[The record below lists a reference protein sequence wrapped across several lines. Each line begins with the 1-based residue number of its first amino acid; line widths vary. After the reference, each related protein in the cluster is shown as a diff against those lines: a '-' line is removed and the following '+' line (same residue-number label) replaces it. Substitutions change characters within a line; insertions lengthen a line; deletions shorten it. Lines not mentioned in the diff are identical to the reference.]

1 MDKKVLLVST
11 SNNDMN
17 GHPTGLWLEELS
29 TPYKIFKDEG
39 LTVEIASIKG
49 GEVPIDKNSIPDGI
63 PDEDK
68 DVVELLKDT
77 QSIRDIKDKSFD
89 AIVFAGGHGPLQDF
103 VGNEDVQKLILDTYK
118 SDNIVAAICHGV
130 AAFIDV
136 MDTDG
141 MHLINGKKVTSFSDS
156 EEKSV
161 KLEDLVP
168 FALESKL
175 KEQGAVY
182 EKGDDFTPYIVID
195 GNIITGQNP
204 QSSEALAKKVVDG
217 LRDK

>member
-1 MDKKVLLVST
+1 MDKKILLVAT
-11 SNNDMN
+11 SSNDMA
-17 GHPTGLWLEELS
+17 GHPTGLWLEELA

-39 LTVEIASIKG
+39 IEVEIASIKG
-49 GEVPIDKNSIPDGI
+49 GEVPLDKNSIPDGI
-63 PDEDK
+63 PEEDK
-68 DVVELLKDT
+68 EIADLLKDT
-77 QSIRDIKDKSFD
+77 QSISDVKDKSFD
-89 AIVFAGGHGPLQDF
+89 AILFAGGHGPLQDF
-103 VGNEDVQKLILDTYK
+103 VGNKDVQNLILDTYK
-118 SDNIVAAICHGV
+118 SENIVAAICHGV
-130 AAFIDV
+130 VAFVDL

-141 MHLINGKKVTSFSDS
+141 MHFINGKKVTAFSDS

-161 KLEDLVP
+161 KLDDLVP

-204 QSSEALAKKVVDG
+204 QSSEALGKKIVSE
-217 LRDK
+217 LEKK